1 MNVFWPALIVGVV
14 LLVSGALVLRNSAF
28 LASWLGKTSGRVP
41 GREGG
46 DAAYTS
52 RNAKAAGVGFLAIG
66 ALGIVLSF
74 LNLNW

>member
-1 MNVFWPALIVGVV
+1 MTVFWPALIVGVA
-14 LLVSGALVLRNSAF
+14 LLVSGALVLQNSAA
-28 LASWLGKTSGRVP
+28 LASWLGKTSSRVP
-41 GREGG
+41 GREGVDG
-46 DAAYTS
+46 AYTS